1 MSSTTAASSSELFP
15 VPLEPRTR
23 RLEPVD
29 MLRGLLMILMALD
42 HSRDFFSTLQVDP
55 TDPQTSWPALFATR
69 WVTHLC
75 APGFVAL
82 AGASVYLQRQ
92 RGKTTAQLRRLLI
105 TRGLWL
111 VLMELTV
118 VDFGWSFAFAPFLQV
133 IWAVGWAMVGL
144 GVIIGLPDL
153 AIGGLGAAILL
164 LHNLLDPIRAASFGD
179 LRDVWMILHQPG
191 MLTAGGHSIGFEAY
205 PLLPWFGVI
214 CVGYAFGRVAAAEH
228 RERIALGLAAVFA
241 TAFTL
246 LRVLHGYGDS
256 YRFEV
261 LDTPARTAMSFLQVQ
276 KYGPSLQ
283 YCLATFSVLL
293 VLYAAFDWIA
303 RRDWIP
309 AVRRVFETF
318 GRVPFFYY
326 VPHIYLLHL
335 LALAIT
341 MGEHLDW
348 HVWFGMTFLLGKYPP
363 GWGFSLPVVYA
374 IWLGVVAL
382 LYAPCAWFAGVKARR
397 RDWWLSYL

>member
-1 MSSTTAASSSELFP
+1 MATAISAAELFP
-15 VPLEPRTR
+15 VPVEPRTR
-23 RLEPVD
+23 RLESID
-29 MLRGLLMILMALD
+29 MLRGLLMVLMALD

-55 TDPQTSWPALFATR
+55 TDPLTSWPALFATR

-92 RGKTTAQLRRLLI
+92 RDKTTAQLRRLLL

-144 GVIIGLPDL
+144 GLVIGLPDK

-164 LHNLLDPIRAASFGD
+164 LHNLLDPVRAAAFGNYRD
-179 LRDVWMILHQPG
+179 LWLIVHQPG
-191 MLTAGGHSIGFEAY
+191 MLMISGHPIGFEAY

-214 CVGYAFGRVAAAEH
+214 CVGYAFGRVAAAAN
-228 RERIALGLAAVFA
+228 RRRIALTLATIFA
-241 TAFTL
+241 TTFTL

-256 YRFEV
+256 NRFEV
-261 LDTPARTAMSFLQVQ
+261 LDTLARTAMSFFQVQ

-293 VLYAAFDWIA
+293 VLYAAFDLAATRDWVRGA
-303 RRDWIP
+303 RR
-309 AVRRVFETF
+309 VLETF

-326 VPHIYLLHL
+326 VPHIYLLHMFAL
-335 LALAIT
+335 LGT
-341 MGEHLDW
+341 MAEHGNW
-348 HVWFGMTFLLGKYPP
+348 HIWFGPTFLVGNYPP

-374 IWLGVVAL
+374 I
-382 LYAPCAWFAGVKARR
+382 
-397 RDWWLSYL
+397 

>member
-1 MSSTTAASSSELFP
+1 MPSATSDAELFP
-15 VPLEPRTR
+15 VPVEPRAR
-23 RLEPVD
+23 RLESID

-42 HSRDFFSTLQVDP
+42 HTRDFFSTLQVDA
-55 TDPQTSWPALFATR
+55 TDPQTSWPLLFATR

-92 RGKTTAQLRRLLI
+92 RGKTTAQLRRLLV

-118 VDFGWSFAFAPFLQV
+118 VSFGWSFTFAPFLQV
-133 IWAVGWAMVGL
+133 IWAVGFAMAGL
-144 GVIIGLPDL
+144 GLVLGLPDW

-164 LHNLLDPIRAASFGD
+164 LHNLLDPIRAVSFGD
-179 LRDVWMILHQPG
+179 FKDLWLILHQPG
-191 MLTAGGHSIGFEAY
+191 MLTAGGHPIGFEIY

-214 CVGYAFGRVAAAEH
+214 CVGYAFGRVAASSD
-228 RERIALGLAAVFA
+228 RRRIALSLAAVFA
-241 TAFTL
+241 AVFTL

-256 YRFEV
+256 FRFEV
-261 LDTPARTAMSFLQVQ
+261 LDTPARTVMSFLQVQ

-293 VLYAAFDWIA
+293 VLHAAFDLA
-303 RRDWIP
+303 ASRDW
-309 AVRRVFETF
+309 VRGPRGVLETY

-326 VPHIYLLHL
+326 VPHLYLLHL
-335 LALAIT
+335 LALFGT
-341 MGEHLDW
+341 MAQHGDW
-348 HVWFGMTFLLGKYPP
+348 HIWFGTTFLVGTYPA
-363 GWGFSLPVVYA
+363 GWGFSLPMVYA
-374 IWLGVVAL
+374 IWMAVVAM